1 MKTTYIF
8 IAIGQVA
15 HTQVFPRGNKHSGY
29 DPKFSR
35 IRSHAPGQLT

>member
-15 HTQVFPRGNKHSGY
+15 HTQVFPRGSKHSGY

-35 IRSHAPGQLT
+35 MRSHAPGQLT